1 MYFYWLFFLVL
12 TLHYV
17 QRCLRKLKIKFL
29 LADFVIFHL
38 SNIDFSPL
46 LVHLMEVEISAHFL
60 AWCFLLICVPSSP
73 FINLPACL
81 EECRLNWCSEVCTR
95 NGLNRLLQ

>member
-1 MYFYWLFFLVL
+1 MYFSWLFFLVI

-29 LADFVIFHL
+29 LANFVIFHL
-38 SNIDFSPL
+38 SSIDFSPL

-60 AWCFLLICVPSSP
+60 ACCFLLICVPLLP
-73 FINLPACL
+73 FTSLP
-81 EECRLNWCSEVCTR
+81 VC
-95 NGLNRLLQ
+95 